1 MLASWN
7 KLLLILYLNE
17 GIREN
22 ILNLYNYKF
31 IELVSVIR
39 LEDKNFNFLFIIVS
53 YFYSIT

>member
-53 YFYSIT
+53 YF